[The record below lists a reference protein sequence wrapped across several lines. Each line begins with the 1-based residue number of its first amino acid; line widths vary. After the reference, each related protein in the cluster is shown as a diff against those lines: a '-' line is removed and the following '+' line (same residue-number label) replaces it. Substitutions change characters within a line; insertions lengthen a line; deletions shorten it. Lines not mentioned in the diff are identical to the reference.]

1 MRRWKAPERWKKVK
15 YNNFKDDLL
24 AEVKA
29 RLLSEQ
35 GYEVDYS
42 GESRNHSEYLKI
54 FYRNADLV
62 ELPVKVFVN
71 QYEERS
77 DLARIADQIQ
87 ETVCLV
93 NGYPEPEQ
101 PKFSYADY
109 DTIKE
114 NLAVRLEPATKEEEA
129 SGSVYEKNALGI
141 LSVYYR
147 VPNRENTG
155 WQWTRVPLYMQQFYG
170 VSKEEIIAKGL
181 ENTSG
186 FSLLR
191 IYPVTAKGKESMSLI
206 TTFDRS
212 YGATAFLYPGVQ
224 EELRKQMRGEYYVLP
239 LNVNEILTIKKRSPV
254 KEEQLRKFQQRILQ
268 NTLGKDYLS
277 GDLFVYD
284 TKEKRLTVCEN
295 KTGHGREPLR
305 GIR

>member
-1 MRRWKAPERWKKVK
+1 MN
-15 YNNFKDDLL
+15 YNKFKNDLL

-29 RLLSEQ
+29 RLPSEQ
-35 GYEVDYS
+35 GYEANYG

-54 FYRNADLV
+54 LYRNTELV
-62 ELPVKVFVN
+62 ELPVNVFIN
-71 QYEERS
+71 QYEEWP

-114 NLAVRLEPATKEEEA
+114 NLAVRLEPATKEKEA

-141 LSVYYR
+141 LSAYYR

-155 WQWTRVPLYMQQFYG
+155 WQWTRVPLHMQQFYA

-181 ENTSG
+181 ENTSS
-186 FSLLR
+186 FSFLR

-239 LNVNEILTIKKRSPV
+239 LNVHEILIIKKLSLV

-268 NTLGKDYLS
+268 NTVGKDYLS

-284 TKEKRLTVCEN
+284 TRKKRLTVCEN
-295 KTGHGREPLR
+295 KTGHVRESFR